1 MGGLCLRRVRLTK
14 SKNVYEKENDPFLAV
29 GGLFSFVAKEDLNY
43 SDCMIEERL
52 NKIRSILLVLG
63 YISLAIE
70 LFFLV
75 IAGLVFRQRLLS
87 FHFYLISYFTFQPIL
102 VFITLPPISLIV
114 TIILLMGLTKSKKW
128 AYYLMPI
135 SVITQIY
142 ALIITYNIFNF
153 P

>member
-1 MGGLCLRRVRLTK
+1 
-14 SKNVYEKENDPFLAV
+14 
-29 GGLFSFVAKEDLNY
+29 
-43 SDCMIEERL
+43 MIEERL